1 MQNLDRKSSY
11 LNKIIPLGDIKK
23 ISTIYMGSRGQDT
36 TTLLIMTI
44 LITLNTGD
52 ITYNRLYLLLI
63 LLINDFTYNSE

>member
-63 LLINDFTYNSE
+63 LLINDYL